1 MKQNNLAGIILSL
14 IGLVLA
20 IFPNALWKLTEKRK
34 SRDASEPSALYR
46 TTLRI
51 VGAVFLIAGVLLAI
65 GMLK

>member
-1 MKQNNLAGIILSL
+1 MKQNDLAGIILSL

-20 IFPNALWKLTEKRK
+20 IFPNALWKLTEKWK